1 MSKENLV
8 EENAAVDA
16 ATNEDDNTHVTS
28 RKYKITVCVIAVL
41 LAIAFLVKDY
51 VIFREI
57 MDESAS
63 DEVGISSFIKWWFD
77 ERKSYMIIGVIIMLI
92 PYEIIYNVVHK
103 NFDFIDKDSDKS
115 RKWTTIGYLVIMLA
129 LPVWIVLYVHVK
141 YQMAVILCNAALGF
155 VLCLNLKQY
164 FSM

>member
-1 MSKENLV
+1 MSKENSV

-41 LAIAFLVKDY
+41 MAIAFLVKDY

-57 MDESAS
+57 MDGSAS

-115 RKWTTIGYLVIMLA
+115 RK
-129 LPVWIVLYVHVK
+129 
-141 YQMAVILCNAALGF
+141 
-155 VLCLNLKQY
+155 
-164 FSM
+164 

>member
-77 ERKSYMIIGVIIMLI
+77 ERKSYMIIGVII
-92 PYEIIYNVVHK
+92 
-103 NFDFIDKDSDKS
+103 
-115 RKWTTIGYLVIMLA
+115 
-129 LPVWIVLYVHVK
+129 
-141 YQMAVILCNAALGF
+141 
-155 VLCLNLKQY
+155 
-164 FSM
+164 